1 MSSSRSVRSLTQFF
15 LQDRAARANG
25 KVAVVKGG
33 VDSHMVRAAP
43 RLAVVPLAF
52 LGVQSVVALVQARCN

>member
-1 MSSSRSVRSLTQFF
+1 MSSSRSVRSLTQSF

-43 RLAVVPLAF
+43 
-52 LGVQSVVALVQARCN
+52 